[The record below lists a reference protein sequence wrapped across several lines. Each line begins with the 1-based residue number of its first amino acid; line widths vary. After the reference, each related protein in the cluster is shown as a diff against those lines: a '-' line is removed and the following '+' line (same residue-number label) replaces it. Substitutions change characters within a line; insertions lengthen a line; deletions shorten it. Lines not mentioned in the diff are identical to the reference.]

1 MKFFDSHA
9 HYNDRRFA
17 EEFPGGMEGAIALS
31 RQSGAEFI
39 LNAGTSPENTRECIA
54 LAEKYD
60 FFRASAGIHPYDC
73 KYLDGSLDE
82 NIAEIEALCAH
93 PKVDAIG
100 EIGLDYHY
108 EEINRDQ
115 QKRYFIAQ
123 LELARTLSMPVII
136 HDRDAHGD
144 VYDIIRSFPDVKIV
158 LHSFSGSEESARQLC
173 RAGRYI
179 SFSGTVSYKNA
190 RNVHEAAAVVP
201 DELLLV
207 ETDAPYLPP
216 VPHRGKI
223 NLSAYIPHTIDA
235 LSACRGQDTEMI
247 AEMTLKNAKAFFGI

>member
-17 EEFPGGMEGAIALS
+17 EEFPGGAEGAIALS
-31 RQSGAEFI
+31 REAGAEWI
-39 LNAGTSPENTRECIA
+39 MNAGTSPETTRECIA

-60 FFRASAGIHPYDC
+60 FLLASAGTHPYDC
-73 KYLDGSLDE
+73 AYLTGELDAT
-82 NIAEIEALCAH
+82 IAEIEALCAH
-93 PKVDAIG
+93 PKVDAVG

-108 EEINRDQ
+108 EGIDRNL

-123 LELARTLSMPVII
+123 LELARSLSMPVII

-144 VYDIIRSFPDVKIV
+144 VYDIIRDFPDVKIV
-158 LHSFSGSEESARQLC
+158 LHSFSGSAESARQLC

-190 RNVHEAAAVVP
+190 RNVHEAASVVP

-207 ETDAPYLPP
+207 ETDSPYLPP
-216 VPHRGKI
+216 VPHRGKM
-223 NLSAYIPHTIDA
+223 NLSAYIPHTLDA
-235 LSACRGQDTEMI
+235 LAAIRKTE
-247 AEMTLKNAKAFFGI
+247 AEAVAELTLKNAKAFFGI